1 MTALK
6 LAYRNLA
13 GAGLRTWLNV
23 FVLSLAYVIIIWHK
37 GILDG
42 WNAQARQDM
51 IDWEIAAGMYWHNEY
66 DPYDPFT
73 LADAHAPIPEIPA
86 LADAGTP
93 VLVAQATV
101 YPHGRIQGALLKGI
115 DPDQQILKL
124 PSEKLAEQTENGGI
138 PAIIGTRMAGNTQL
152 KAGDRLTAR
161 WRDADGTFDAAELVI
176 KDIFKTTVQSVDIGQ
191 IWIPL
196 GRLQDMLGLPG
207 EATLL
212 VMGETV
218 SGLTDLPGWKLK
230 TRADLLEQF
239 EVIMRQKSIGGS
251 FLYIILLSL
260 AMLAVFDTQILSIWR
275 RQREI
280 GTHIALGMTRAQVIG
295 LFTLEGAMHAVLAA
309 FMAAL
314 WGIPFLSIQ
323 AVRGFRMPEAAD
335 DYGLALAE
343 SIFPRYSFGLV
354 VSTIIIVLIASTI
367 VSYLPARRIAG
378 MKPTDAIK
386 GKIQ

>member
-42 WNAQARQDM
+42 WNEQARQDI
-51 IDWEIAAGMYWHNEY
+51 IDWEIGAGMYWHDQY

-73 LADAHAPIPEIPA
+73 LADAHAPIPEIPE
-86 LADAGTP
+86 LIDESTP
-93 VLVAQATV
+93 VLVSQATI
-101 YPHGRIQGALLKGI
+101 YPQGRIQGALLRGI

-124 PSEKLAEQTENGGI
+124 PSELLARETENSEI
-138 PAIIGTRMAGNTQL
+138 PAIIGTRMAGNTHL
-152 KAGDRLTAR
+152 KAGDRLTVR

-176 KDIFKTTVQSVDIGQ
+176 KDIFKTTVQPVDVGQ

-196 GRLQDMLGLPG
+196 GRLQDMLGIPG
-207 EATLL
+207 EATLI
-212 VMGETV
+212 VMGKAV
-218 SGLTDLPGWKLK
+218 PGLTDLPGWQLK
-230 TRADLLEQF
+230 TQADLLAQF

-251 FLYIILLSL
+251 FLYIILLAL

-275 RQREI
+275 RQKEI
-280 GTHIALGMTRAQVIG
+280 GTHIALGMTRTQVIG

-323 AVRGFRMPEAAD
+323 AVRGFRMPAAAD

-343 SIFPRYSFGLV
+343 SIFPRYSIGLV
-354 VSTIIIVLIASTI
+354 ISTIIIVLITSTI